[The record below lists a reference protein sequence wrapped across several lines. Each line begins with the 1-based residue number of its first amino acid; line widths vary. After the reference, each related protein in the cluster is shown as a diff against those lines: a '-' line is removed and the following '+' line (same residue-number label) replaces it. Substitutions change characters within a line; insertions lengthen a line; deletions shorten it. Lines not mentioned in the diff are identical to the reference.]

1 MKKPLSKLQLFDLC
15 EFWQAKQQAMGDSQ
29 TLTNKC
35 SFFSLALVLQQIPP
49 NKKVVMECYGLQLKS
64 QHWIIRWSRPFYP
77 MFIALNGSFYLFTN
91 SGQNPGQFQDLFLEP
106 FLGTSDWRILNDIKW
121 YIKRTKYNQNNH
133 DGNDNDTY
141 CDRLQFFELRYL
153 VIMATTV

>member
-1 MKKPLSKLQLFDLC
+1 
-15 EFWQAKQQAMGDSQ
+15 
-29 TLTNKC
+29 
-35 SFFSLALVLQQIPP
+35 
-49 NKKVVMECYGLQLKS
+49 
-64 QHWIIRWSRPFYP
+64 